1 MVRAVLEPDRLEL
14 EIVDDGSG
22 VRDPPSEGGG
32 LQGMRER
39 VTALAGGFS
48 AHARPEGGFRGMG
61 FASAGDA
68 MSVRVVLADDQALIR
83 VGLRALIDAEPDI
96 EVVGEASD
104 GEEALRVVREQ
115 RPDVVVMDIRMPVL
129 DGLEATRLIAA
140 DPQLSSVR
148 VLVLTTFEIDEYVFE
163 ALRAGAGGFLLKDA
177 EPTELLRAIRVVAA
191 GDSLLS
197 PAVTR
202 RVIEAFSARPAPVA
216 PRTKLLV
223 DLTAR
228 EREVVALAGCGLSN
242 DEIAERL
249 VISPATARTHVS
261 RSMQKLGARDRAQ
274 LVVFAYESG
283 LVSPGQALA

>member
-1 MVRAVLEPDRLEL
+1 MGIA
-14 EIVDDGSG
+14 
-22 VRDPPSEGGG
+22 
-32 LQGMRER
+32 
-39 VTALAGGFS
+39 AAGGTVS
-48 AHARPEGGFRGMG
+48 I
-61 FASAGDA
+61 
-68 MSVRVVLADDQALIR
+68 RVVLADDQALIR
-83 VGLRALIDAEPDI
+83 VGLRALADAEPDI
-96 EVVGEASD
+96 KVVGEAAD
-104 GEEALRVVREQ
+104 GQEALRIVREL

-129 DGLEATRLIAA
+129 DGLEATRLIAT
-140 DPQLSSVR
+140 DPQLSGVR

-177 EPTELLRAIRVVAA
+177 EPTELLRGIRVVAA
-191 GDSLLS
+191 GESLLS

-216 PRTKLLV
+216 PRTKLLA
-223 DLTAR
+223 DLTER